1 MPLLQFYESNLHEN
15 GMRGED
21 GSGEKER
28 EHKLRF
34 NCVKKGNLELGR
46 ILAFGFK
53 SFVQKKLSVG
63 NYYHY
68 RRLCIGADNQ
78 RYYIRACHVSSR
90 YVCRFFS
97 LLALPRTAHA
107 GKKHIS
113 ERSCTANFLYG
124 GTRRR

>member
-1 MPLLQFYESNLHEN
+1 MPLLQFYESKLHGN

-21 GSGEKER
+21 SSGEKKKA
-28 EHKLRF
+28 HKLRF

-46 ILAFGFK
+46 ILAFGLK
-53 SFVQKKLSVG
+53 SFVQKKLSMG
-63 NYYHY
+63 LYYYY
-68 RRLCIGADNQ
+68 RRLCVGAGNKW
-78 RYYIRACHVSSR
+78 YYIRTCHVSSR

-97 LLALPRTAHA
+97 LLALSRTAHA